1 MPKSDRGIFPLN
13 ERDGPKMTTSFADG
27 SRNNR
32 ARFSSIHA
40 LFLMGSLLGSFT
52 VFAAELAVE
61 GEIDSTPSELRQLSV
76 RANALE
82 AKIRELEQRIRD
94 TQRSALGPVNE
105 ELIDYRLELKPDKV
119 NSASSSSDGAVVVS
133 HVRMS
138 MDGRPFIYAQSAIVV
153 SDSMP
158 LPLFMGKI
166 PEGNHQIRLQFQ
178 TAPLA
183 ADTFS
188 AKAAPWRT
196 VDQVINLEL
205 TAAGGKQQTQ
215 TIAISDSLLRVPLVD
230 SVKKDETKGE
240 DTLPR
245 IIDKMR
251 EAR

>member
-1 MPKSDRGIFPLN
+1 
-13 ERDGPKMTTSFADG
+13 MTTLFANR
-27 SRNNR
+27 SQMNR
-32 ARFSSIHA
+32 ARFSSSHA
-40 LFLMGSLLGSFT
+40 LILIGTLICSSNI
-52 VFAAELAVE
+52 FAAELSVE

-76 RANALE
+76 RATALE

-94 TQRSALGPVNE
+94 TQRIALGPVNE
-105 ELIDYRLELKPDKV
+105 ELIDYRLELKPEKA
-119 NSASSSSDGAVVVS
+119 NSAPTPNKGAVVVS

-138 MDGRPFIYAQSAIVV
+138 MDGRPFIYTQSAIVV
-153 SDSMP
+153 SESMP

-183 ADTFS
+183 VETFS

-196 VDQVINLEL
+196 VDQVINLQL
-205 TAAGGKQQTQ
+205 SAAGGKQQTQ
-215 TIAISDSLLRVPLVD
+215 TIAISDALLRVPQIEP
-230 SVKKDETKGE
+230 VKKDETKGE
-240 DTLPR
+240 ETLPR